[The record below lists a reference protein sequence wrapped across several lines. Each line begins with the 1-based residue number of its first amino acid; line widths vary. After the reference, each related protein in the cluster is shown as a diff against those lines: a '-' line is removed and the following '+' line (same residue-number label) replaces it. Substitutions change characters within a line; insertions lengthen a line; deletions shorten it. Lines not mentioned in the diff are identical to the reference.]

1 MTVYIASYEVTVC
14 CCASYLRLVN
24 SLSYVGLRELS
35 CACVLQDNI
44 FTLDV
49 EEHAVDEEALARAV
63 FADNRSERNRRL
75 ERV

>member
-1 MTVYIASYEVTVC
+1 MIIVC
-14 CCASYLRLVN
+14 WCASYLRLVN